1 MKFPITLVA
10 ALLCAAAPALAQAP
24 ASNPPAQ
31 HQPGVSAPHQA
42 PAPSAISPAVPSLGE
57 KVDPAKEAAIR
68 HLMDV
73 TETAKLGDNINAFL
87 TDRIRTIMSH
97 NLTPDQLPKFMD
109 TFSQKF
115 ASASSSTAVT
125 DAMVPIYAR
134 AFSTEE
140 IQEMTKFYES
150 PVGQKMVKQ
159 LPKVTQ
165 ESQDAGVQI
174 EQNAAM
180 SVLDGMQ
187 DDYPQLKPMLHPQEP
202 GPGAPGAPG
211 APSPEAPPP
220 TAPPQK

>member
-1 MKFPITLVA
+1 MKFPITLAA
-10 ALLCAAAPALAQAP
+10 ALLCAAAPAFAQAP
-24 ASNPPAQ
+24 AATAPT
-31 HQPGVSAPHQA
+31 HQPGVPAQHAAPG
-42 PAPSAISPAVPSLGE
+42 PSAVSPAAPPSLEE

-73 TETAKLGDNINAFL
+73 TETSKLGDNINAYL
-87 TDRIRTIMSH
+87 TDRIRTIMSR
-97 NLTPDQLPKFMD
+97 NMTPDKLPKFMD
-109 TFSQKF
+109 AFSQKF
-115 ASASSSTAVT
+115 SAASPSSAVT

-134 AFSTEE
+134 AFTMED

-165 ESQDAGVQI
+165 DSQTTGVQI

-187 DDYPQLKPMLHPQEP
+187 DDYPELKPMLHPP
-202 GPGAPGAPG
+202 SAAPAPGG
-211 APSPEAPPP
+211 APSPEPSPGP
-220 TAPPQK
+220 PPQK